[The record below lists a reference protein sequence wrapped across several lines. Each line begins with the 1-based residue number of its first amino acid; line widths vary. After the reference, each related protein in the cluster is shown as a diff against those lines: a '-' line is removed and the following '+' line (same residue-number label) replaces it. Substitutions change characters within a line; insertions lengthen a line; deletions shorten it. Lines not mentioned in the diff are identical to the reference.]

1 MTHVSRRHVAAATER
16 EAWYGTAYAA
26 AQLRSELLDRW
37 AAAPPHAALQLP
49 PPNPFI
55 PTDFA
60 LVADLEPGAAT
71 APAAR
76 ARAASAPAA
85 RAADANGAAAAPD
98 ASRTAQDPFAPLSA
112 SAAAAARAA
121 AAAWAAPLRKLRGLG
136 GENVRHTDAGSTG
149 ALETA
154 FACMYH
160 AHATHM
166 PSPYNA
172 HIIHML
178 CTCRRTRR
186 L

>member
-26 AQLRSELLDRW
+26 AQLRAELLDRW
-37 AAAPPHAALQLP
+37 ATAPPHAALQLP

-60 LVADLEPGAAT
+60 LVADLEPGAAA

-85 RAADANGAAAAPD
+85 RTTRTADANGAAAAPD
-98 ASRTAQDPFAPLSA
+98 ASPGAQDPFAPLAA

-136 GENVRHTDAGSTG
+136 GENVRHTDSGSTG

-154 FACMYH
+154 FASIYLTTHDMHMHMQH
-160 AHATHM
+160 AL
-166 PSPYNA
+166 PYY
-172 HIIHML
+172 
-178 CTCRRTRR
+178 T
-186 L
+186 